1 MISTPIIY
9 DFAGFWNRMSGQ
21 NSREYDMLVTV
32 QVGPR
37 ACRGGSGRADILAVT
52 GGLGAEDAIIPD
64 TKNQRESGNSPANA
78 T

>member
-1 MISTPIIY
+1 
-9 DFAGFWNRMSGQ
+9 
-21 NSREYDMLVTV
+21 MLVTV